1 MVTGRRVAGLAS
13 HAPAVAIV
21 ALQLVV
27 FPAPP
32 GIVVRGVV
40 VGGLTALLALGMALT
55 YRASRIVNFA
65 QADLGAV
72 PAVVAVSLVS
82 ASGAGYLL
90 GLAAGLALAL
100 VLGAAV
106 QLVVIRRFATAPRLV
121 LTVATIGVS
130 QLLAAGA
137 LLLPDLWGDRLVATR
152 VDPPVDLS
160 LSVDPIL
167 LSANDLIALFVAP
180 ATMVLLAFFLLRTR
194 VGTAIRASA
203 ERTDRAVTLGI
214 PVQRLQVLVWAVAA
228 ALAFVALFLR
238 AGILGLP
245 IGSALTLG
253 VLLRALAALMLGRLT
268 DLPAVASSAVALGVL
283 ELGVSWN
290 VSSPLLL
297 DPILA
302 VVVIVA
308 LVTRRPR
315 SGRVDITEAS
325 SWRSAEDVRPVPPE
339 LARLGVVRA
348 GRVGTSA
355 LLVATAVVLPQIL
368 DVESSLKASAVLV
381 YATLGLSVV
390 VLTGWA
396 GQVSL
401 AQVAFFAIGAAV
413 GGKATADWGLDLTL
427 ALLVSTVAGA
437 VTAVLVGLPALRLR
451 GLYLAVTTLAFAL
464 ATSSY
469 LLNDRFVD
477 WLPRGRVPRGDLL
490 GVIDISSPTAYYYV
504 CLAGLL
510 VAMGAVLGIRTGPTG
525 RALVALREN
534 DRAAQAFGISATRAK
549 LVAFAISGGLAAYA
563 GCLFVHHQQAY
574 GQGPFATGQ
583 NLAVFTMVVVGG
595 VGSVSGAV
603 VGAVALRGAQWFLPL
618 EWQFLASGLGTL
630 LVLLVL
636 PGGIAG
642 LLFRGRDAWLRR
654 IARRRGLPAPGLL
667 GIGDRPGTG
676 DDGDAAR
683 RLGSNPP
690 GGAGNS
696 TDGALVAPALGG
708 GAR

>member
-1 MVTGRRVAGLAS
+1 MTRPWTSRGDWAGRLAP
-13 HAPAVAIV
+13 HAPAAAVV

-55 YRASRIVNFA
+55 YRSSRIVNFA

-82 ASGAGYLL
+82 VTGVGYLL
-90 GLAAGLALAL
+90 GLAAGLATAV
-100 VLGAAV
+100 VLGAVV
-106 QLVVIRRFATAPRLV
+106 QVVVIRRFSKAPRLV
-121 LTVATIGVS
+121 LTVATIGLS
-130 QLLAAGA
+130 QLLAAAA
-137 LLLPDLWGDRLVATR
+137 LLLPDLWGDRPVATR
-152 VDPPVDLS
+152 IAPPVGWS
-160 LSVDPIL
+160 LSVDPIV
-167 LSANDLIALFVAP
+167 LSANDLIALVVAP
-180 ATMVLLAFFLLRTR
+180 VAMVLLAAFLMRTR
-194 VGTAIRASA
+194 AGMAIRASA
-203 ERTDRAVTLGI
+203 ERSDRAATLGI
-214 PVQRLQVLVWAVAA
+214 PVQRLHVLVWAVAA

-245 IGSALTLG
+245 VGGALTLG

-268 DLPAVASSAVALGVL
+268 DLPAVATSAVALGML

-308 LVTRRPR
+308 LVARRPGT
-315 SGRVDITEAS
+315 SRVDITAAS
-325 SWRSAEDVRPVPPE
+325 SWRAAEDVRPVPGDVAA
-339 LARLGVVRA
+339 LRVVRA
-348 GRVGTSA
+348 ARFAAYA
-355 LLVATAVVLPQIL
+355 LLAAFVLVLPQL
-368 DVESSLKASAVLV
+368 LAVDLSLKASAVLV

-390 VLTGWA
+390 VVTGWA

-401 AQVAFFAIGAAV
+401 AQVSFFAIGAAV
-413 GGKATADWGLDLTL
+413 GGKATADWGFDLTL
-427 ALLVSTVAGA
+427 ALLVCTVVGA
-437 VTAVLVGLPALRLR
+437 AVAAVVGLPALRIG

-469 LLNDRFVD
+469 LLNDRFFD
-477 WLPRGRVPRGDLL
+477 WLPQGRIPRGDLL

-504 CLAGLL
+504 CLAGL
-510 VAMGAVLGIRTGPTG
+510 VAAIGAVLGIRRGPTG

-534 DRAAQAFGISATRAK
+534 ERAAQAFGVSATRAK
-549 LVAFAISGGLAAYA
+549 LTAFAIAGALASYA

-574 GQGPFATGQ
+574 GEAPYLTGQ

-595 VGSVSGAV
+595 VGTVSGAV
-603 VGAVALRGAQWFLPL
+603 LGAVALRGAQWFLPL
-618 EWQFLASGLGTL
+618 EWQFLASGIGTL
-630 LVLLVL
+630 LVLLLL

-642 LLFRGRDAWLRR
+642 VFFQMRDAWLRR
-654 IARRRGLPAPGLL
+654 VARRSGVRAPGLL
-667 GIGDRPGTG
+667 GVGDRPGTG
-676 DDGDAAR
+676 EAEADAGDAVPTGLR
-683 RLGSNPP
+683 
-690 GGAGNS
+690 
-696 TDGALVAPALGG
+696 VPALTGG
-708 GAR
+708 GA

>member
-1 MVTGRRVAGLAS
+1 VTRPRTTSRGRAERLAP
-13 HAPAVAIV
+13 HAPAAAVV

-32 GIVVRGVV
+32 GIVARGVI

-55 YRASRIVNFA
+55 YRSSRIVNFA

-82 ASGAGYLL
+82 VTGVGYLL
-90 GLAAGLALAL
+90 GVVAGLASAV
-100 VLGAAV
+100 VLGAVV
-106 QLVVIRRFATAPRLV
+106 QVVIIRRFAAAPRLV
-121 LTVATIGVS
+121 LTVATIGLS
-130 QLLAAGA
+130 QLLAAAA
-137 LLLPDLWGDRLVATR
+137 LLLPDLWGDRPVATR
-152 VDPPVDLS
+152 VEPPVDLT
-160 LSVDPIL
+160 LRVDPIV
-167 LSANDLIALFVAP
+167 LSANDLIALVVAP
-180 ATMVLLAFFLLRTR
+180 VAMVLLAAFLLRTR
-194 VGTAIRASA
+194 AGMAIRASA
-203 ERTDRAVTLGI
+203 ERADRAATLGI
-214 PVQRLQVLVWAVAA
+214 PVQRLHVLVWAVAA

-245 IGSALTLG
+245 VGGALTLG

-268 DLPAVASSAVALGVL
+268 DLPAVATSAVALGVL

-308 LVTRRPR
+308 LVARRPGT
-315 SGRVDITEAS
+315 GRVDITAAS
-325 SWRSAEDVRPVPPE
+325 SWRSAEDVRPVPADV
-339 LARLGVVRA
+339 ARLVVVRA
-348 GRVGTSA
+348 ARCGAAA
-355 LLVATAVVLPQIL
+355 LLAAVALALPQLL

-413 GGKATADWGLDLTL
+413 GGKATSEWGFDLTL
-427 ALLVSTVAGA
+427 ALVVCAVVGA
-437 VTAVLVGLPALRLR
+437 AIAALVGLPALRLR

-469 LLNDRFVD
+469 LLNDRFFD
-477 WLPRGRVPRGDLL
+477 WLPQGRIPRGDLL
-490 GVIDISSPTAYYYV
+490 GAIDISSPTAYYYV
-504 CLAGLL
+504 CLGGLAL
-510 VAMGAVLGIRTGPTG
+510 AVGAVLGIRKGPTG

-534 DRAAQAFGISATRAK
+534 ERAAQAFGVSATRAK
-549 LVAFAISGGLAAYA
+549 LTAFAIAGALASYA

-574 GQGPFATGQ
+574 GEAPFATGQ

-603 VGAVALRGAQWFLPL
+603 LGALALRGAQWFLPV
-618 EWQFLASGLGTL
+618 EWQFLASGVGTL
-630 LVLLVL
+630 LVLMAL

-642 LLFRGRDAWLRR
+642 VFFQARDAWLRR
-654 IARRRGLPAPGLL
+654 VARRRGVRAPGLL
-667 GIGDRPGTG
+667 GVGDRPGPG
-676 DDGDAAR
+676 QEPDGAP
-683 RLGSNPP
+683 PP
-690 GGAGNS
+690 GG
-696 TDGALVAPALGG
+696 LRVPALTGG
-708 GAR
+708 GT